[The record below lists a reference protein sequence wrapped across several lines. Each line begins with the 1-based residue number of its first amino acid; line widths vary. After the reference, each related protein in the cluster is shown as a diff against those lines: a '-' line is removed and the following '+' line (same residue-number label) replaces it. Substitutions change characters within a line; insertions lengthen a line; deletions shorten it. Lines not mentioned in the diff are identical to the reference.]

1 MTDPNRVHITAVID
15 RSGSM
20 EGLTNET
27 VTGFNKFLKD
37 QKAHPGSATLTLVL
51 FNTDYT
57 VVHDAV
63 DIQKV
68 PDLTADVYN
77 ANGYTA
83 LYDAMAEAIK
93 RTGTALEAKSE
104 AERPGAVIVLVMTD
118 GQENSSKEYGG
129 RRGLESVQRMVK
141 HQTDKYSWNFVFMG
155 ANIDS
160 KTVGTNLGVR
170 ADYSV
175 DYLSNSKGTS
185 DAYEVLSVGTRALRD
200 HSSKGGDMKS
210 VKFFD
215 DPDAVIGADKPVKA
229 SKRSKVPPSKS

>member
-1 MTDPNRVHITAVID
+1 MTDPNRTHITAIID

-27 VTGFNKFLKD
+27 VTGFNKYLKD
-37 QKAHPGSATLTLVL
+37 QKALPGSATLTLVL

-68 PDLTADVYN
+68 PDITADFYS

-93 RTGTALEAKSE
+93 RTGASLAAKPE

-118 GQENSSKEYGG
+118 GQENSSKEFKGEQG
-129 RRGLESVQRMVK
+129 RVAIQKMVK
-141 HQTDKYSWNFVFMG
+141 HQTGRYSWNFVFMG
-155 ANIDS
+155 ANIDA
-160 KTVGTNLGVR
+160 KAVGANLGVH
-170 ADYSV
+170 V
-175 DYLSNSKGTS
+175 DFAMNYMPDSQGTS
-185 DAYEVLSVGTRALRD
+185 EAYRLLSVGTQAVRD

-210 VKFFD
+210 VKFFN
-215 DPDAVIGADKPVKA
+215 DPNAVIGQD
-229 SKRSKVPPSKS
+229 PSKKSKSSKS